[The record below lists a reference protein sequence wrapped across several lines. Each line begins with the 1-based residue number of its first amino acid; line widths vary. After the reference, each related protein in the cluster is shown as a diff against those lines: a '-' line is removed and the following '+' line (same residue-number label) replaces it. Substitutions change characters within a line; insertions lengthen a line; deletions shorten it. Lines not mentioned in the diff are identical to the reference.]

1 MAIKFNRSQT
11 FATNGTVTA
20 PGLHN
25 LVDGLDIYQALITD
39 QTALTSVGTADQ
51 LLIAD
56 SDLTANDAPRSV
68 TVQELFNDA
77 LTSGTYAGAYFT
89 TGTIPTLTIGTTT
102 ATRGTITNLNSTT
115 GTIGVLTAGTTTST
129 GANITT
135 GTVQTLTAST
145 ATITGGTFSGSVNAT
160 TGTIGTL
167 NSTTGTIGT
176 LNSTTGTIGN
186 LTTTLAGD
194 FTISAGTGTLG
205 TTGVTA
211 GTYGTNTIALTL
223 GVDAKGRISTVGT
236 STIVTTPA
244 DGSITPAKLSGGQTG
259 SAPAYA
265 ARAWVNFDGTGTV
278 SIRSSGNVSSIT
290 DNGTG
295 DYTINFTTNMPDTNY
310 SAVGSFQFD
319 QANST
324 GNAAAW
330 LQLARFAQTVSAI
343 RVAACGGTGTAYDGP
358 TVNVVVIR

>member
-39 QTALTSVGTADQ
+39 QTALTSVSTADQ

-77 LTSGTYAGAYFT
+77 LTAGTYTGVNFT

-102 ATRGTITNLNSTT
+102 ATRGTISNLTAGTTTSTAGVITN
-115 GTIGVLTAGTTTST
+115 LTAGTTTST

-135 GTVQTLTAST
+135 GTVNTLTAGTTTST
-145 ATITGGTFSGSVNAT
+145 AGIFT
-160 TGTIGTL
+160 TGTIATLNSTAGTIATL

-186 LTTTLAGD
+186 LTTILAGD
-194 FTISAGTGTLG
+194 FTISTGTGTLG

-211 GTYGTNTIALTL
+211 GTYTPSDTTSVAFTI
-223 GVDAKGRISTVGT
+223 DAKGRVTSATVVVSKKAIFGYGYYGGFNVSMTNLVSNTGVVATDTTGVGT
-236 STIVTTPA
+236 
-244 DGSITPAKLSGGQTG
+244 
-259 SAPAYA
+259 
-265 ARAWVNFDGTGTV
+265 ARYGL
-278 SIRSSGNVSSIT
+278 
-290 DNGTG
+290 
-295 DYTINFTTNMPDTNY
+295 
-310 SAVGSFQFD
+310 
-319 QANST
+319 
-324 GNAAAW
+324 AAA
-330 LQLARFAQTVSAI
+330 
-343 RVAACGGTGTAYDGP
+343 GYG
-358 TVNVVVIR
+358 